1 MREWGS
7 YIMAGAFGVA
17 ALGAAVVTGYWNA
30 HPAVQRTA
38 KATVGSPLTKRQA
51 LERRRA
57 RAADVAIAGTT
68 TT

>member
-7 YIMAGAFGVA
+7 FIVASAFGVLT
-17 ALGAAVVTGYWNA
+17 LGAAVVSGYLNN
-30 HPAVQRTA
+30 HPTM
-38 KATVGSPLTKRQA
+38 KETVGTSIGSPLTKQQA

-68 TT
+68 TL